1 MNPSANPQH
10 APITA
15 SRFETGGNPLR
26 LRAGVGERISAGILA
41 AVALA
46 VLITASLL
54 RPAEAGVGT
63 HTQLG
68 LPACGWMQAAGYP
81 CPTCGMTTSF
91 AAAANAQP
99 VRALL
104 AQPFGAGLALLTSA
118 FFWGALHVAVFGSK
132 LGRIVESWLRPRVLW
147 VALALFLMAWAY
159 KVLVVRGA
167 L

>member
-1 MNPSANPQH
+1 MEP
-10 APITA
+10 
-15 SRFETGGNPLR
+15 EGNPLR
-26 LRAGVGERISAGILA
+26 LRATAGERISAAILA

-46 VLITASLL
+46 VLITASVL

-68 LPACGWMQAAGYP
+68 LPACGWMLAAGYP

-104 AQPFGAGLALLTSA
+104 AQPFGAVLALLTSA
-118 FFWGALHVAVFGSK
+118 FFWGALHVAIFGSK
-132 LGRIVESWLRPRVLW
+132 LGRVLESWLRPRALW
-147 VALALFLMAWAY
+147 VVLAVFLLAWAY
-159 KVLVVRGA
+159 KVLAVRGA
-167 L
+167 I

>member
-1 MNPSANPQH
+1 M
-10 APITA
+10 
-15 SRFETGGNPLR
+15 
-26 LRAGVGERISAGILA
+26 AGVLA

-46 VLITASLL
+46 VLVTSSIL

-68 LPACGWMQAAGYP
+68 LPACGWMLAAGYP

-99 VRALL
+99 LRAIST
-104 AQPFGAGLALLTSA
+104 QPFGAVLALLTSA

-147 VALALFLMAWAY
+147 VVLVVFFLAWAY

-167 L
+167 I